1 MRLRSP
7 SRNLKYPGSNATRGR
22 VLLAGISL
30 LLLVGA
36 SATAQDAPPQA
47 DRRPAFGPLVDKSKS
62 EAASNRRTLIRWLV
76 AGTTLCSLL
85 KARSVVKKGKEKRG
99 KGKNRHADPPAIP
112 PVSSQS
118 GPPPMPGAKTD

>member
-47 DRRPAFGPLVDKSKS
+47 DRRPPFGPLVDKSKS
-62 EAASNRRTLIRWLV
+62 EAASNRKALTKWLV
-76 AGTTLCSLL
+76 AATTLCSLL

-99 KGKNRHADPPAIP
+99 KGKKRQPGPPPIP
-112 PVSSQS
+112 QISSKS
-118 GPPPMPGAKTD
+118 GPPPISRATTD